1 MKLRDLIL
9 TRIDDAPHRPPTF
22 SDLRRATMRSS
33 VAISK
38 ELELML
44 CEHLIDTE
52 TGDSGLT
59 YIKAKA
65 PYVPELAPEKKPAV
79 SIYPA
84 TPAAKAIGVWPK
96 KATAIQSLPANCAAK
111 QAAQVEATKAKFR
124 KVLAKPLTINDY
136 AKAANSSIYAARNLV
151 ARYVQLGFLARSG
164 KRPNLIRVA
173 Q

>member
-1 MKLRDLIL
+1 VTDLKQQIL
-9 TRIDDAPHRPPTF
+9 ARIDATPHRAPTF
-22 SDLRRATMRSS
+22 PDLVWACGMMRDTNDG
-33 VAISK
+33 IK
-38 ELELML
+38 ELLKAGV
-44 CEHLIDTE
+44 IDTE
-52 TGDSGLT
+52 QGDGGVT
-59 YIKAKA
+59 YKRAKA
-65 PYVPELAPEKKPAV
+65 PYAPEKKPAV
-79 SIYPA
+79 SIYLA